1 MQTKLSMPPSK
12 GRNIFIII
20 ALAVLAVFL
29 YMKGEGLSSTVHDKI
44 TKDHSEL
51 KNANSL
57 SKEAVLGIRLGLR
70 LDYDDL
76 VMQMNKLIHIQKHY
90 FDNLDLE
97 TRKVLSAPRTV
108 LANSIEQREQ
118 LLEQYKSHLAIL
130 RNSKYYFPFL
140 AREFKAKL
148 HIDNENVKFLT
159 KKVNRSFLA
168 GEFKSKLYIDNEDVR
183 FLTDKVNNSL
193 LALVDDSMTNNSGAK
208 TIEALRTARDK
219 VPVELLDMF
228 DALLTHGT
236 IFIEHSKEINI
247 VVYKI
252 IHDELTD
259 NIQQLASNYDVFYTQ
274 KIIQARY
281 YQLAWV
287 SLALIMAFFI
297 AYTLYRMSAVTSKLE
312 KAARSFDFQQQVL
325 NQHAIVSSADVKGNI
340 TYVNDKFCEI
350 TGYLEE
356 ELLGKNHR
364 LVKSD
369 AHDAEFFKTMWRTI
383 AKGETWHGEI
393 KNKNKQGGFYWT
405 RSTIVPL
412 LGEGGKPIEYMSIRT
427 DITARKIEEEKIR
440 AERAFYT
447 SITEAL
453 AEGVYAQDAE
463 GRCTYANPT
472 AEHLLGYSLAEMKG
486 KKMHELMHY
495 QDEKGTPLPVHDC
508 VISQSLLD
516 KAAFHTDKEVF
527 FRKDGSQM
535 PVYVSAV
542 PIYEGDALQGGVIAF
557 QDITALRLQQEAL
570 DKALQRAKDA
580 AISAESANTAKSLF
594 LANMS
599 HEIRTPMN
607 AIIGM
612 SYLALQTDLNE
623 KQKNYINKV
632 NSSAEALLN
641 LINDILDFSKI
652 EANKLDIEHEH
663 FLLDHVLVG
672 VTDLIALP
680 ASKKGLELLVDID
693 PSIPNALMGD
703 ELRLRQSIVN
713 FANNAIKFTE
723 KGDVVISVALKEQKD
738 SQVTLSFSVK
748 DTGIGMTEEQ
758 KNGLFKA
765 FSQADISTTRKYG
778 GTGLGLAIT
787 GQLVGLMGG
796 EVSVKTEVGVG
807 STFGFCLTFDES
819 TEKVPAKIA
828 HIEGSRVLVVDDN
841 DASREIIERQVAAQG
856 FDVEVVASGK
866 QALACLTRGEIFDAI
881 IMDWKMPEMDGIET
895 LIKINSLHLSHSP
908 FVVMATAYDS
918 HDLEN
923 EMDEQGLIAANILT
937 KPFSASALWG
947 VLNNCLGSVQNIK
960 KIVEEVANNKPTSLQ
975 GVHVLLVEDN
985 QFNQELALE
994 LLEMRG
1000 MTADLAENGHEAVE
1014 LVAKNNNYDIVLMD
1028 CQMPIMDGYTAT
1040 QKIRAEWGA
1049 DLPIIAMTAN
1059 VMADDLERAKN
1070 SGMDDHI
1077 AKPINVNAMMATID
1091 QWALRR
1097 GNGNVSL
1104 EVSSEESNSEIID
1117 EQDNNNNS
1125 YDVTKNAHLDIHAG
1139 LKLLSGNKDLYIRL
1153 LRRFKESFADA
1164 GIELSNL
1171 LNVSDIEQ
1179 ATRLAHTIKGTAA
1192 NIGTISLHELAAKV
1206 EKYCYSEE
1214 FEQAQKLLP
1223 DIQTSLDNVLI
1234 EIDDFLS
1241 SNTTINNDLGIK
1253 QKNEISAEEFN
1264 ELLQSVRENL
1274 ENYDSNSETSFL
1286 ALSNAVVREEE
1297 QQQLKKVASA
1307 IENYDFE
1314 QALIEL
1320 NNCYPEQG

>member
-1 MQTKLSMPPSK
+1 MQTKLSTQPLK
-12 GRNIFIII
+12 VRNVFIIMAFVI
-20 ALAVLAVFL
+20 LAIFL
-29 YMKGEGLSSTVHDKI
+29 YVKGEGLSNTVHEKI

-51 KNANSL
+51 KNADSL
-57 SKEAVLGIRLGLR
+57 SKEFVLSIRLGLR

-76 VMQMNKLIHIQKHY
+76 VMQMNKLIHIQKYY
-90 FDNLDLE
+90 FDNLDAE
-97 TRKVLSAPRTV
+97 TQNVLLAPRTV
-108 LANSIEQREQ
+108 LANSIKQREQ
-118 LLEQYKSHLAIL
+118 LFEQYKSHLALL
-130 RNSKYYFPFL
+130 RSSKYYFPFL
-140 AREFKAKL
+140 ANEFKAKL

-168 GEFKSKLYIDNEDVR
+168 SEFKSKLYIDNEDAR
-183 FLTDKVNNSL
+183 SLTNKVNNAL
-193 LALVDDSMTNNSGAK
+193 LALIDDSVINNNVAVK
-208 TIEALRTARDK
+208 MIDELRAARDK
-219 VPVELLDMF
+219 VPVELLAMF
-228 DALLTHGT
+228 DILLIHGT
-236 IFIEHSKEINI
+236 LLIESTKEIKGI
-247 VVYKI
+247 IYKI
-252 IHDELTD
+252 MNDELTA
-259 NIQQLASNYDVFYTQ
+259 NIQQLTSNYDIFYTQ
-274 KIIQARY
+274 KLIQARY
-281 YQLAWV
+281 YQMAWV
-287 SLALIMAFFI
+287 SIALVMAFFI
-297 AYTLYRMSAVTSKLE
+297 AYTLYRMSAVTRKLE
-312 KAARSFDFQQQVL
+312 KAVRSFDFQQHAL

-350 TGYLEE
+350 TGYSRD

-364 LVKSD
+364 IVKSD
-369 AHDAEFFKTMWRTI
+369 EHDAEFFKFMWRTI

-405 RSTIVPL
+405 NSTIVPL
-412 LGEGGKPIEYMSIRT
+412 FGEEGKPTEYMSIRT
-427 DITARKIEEEKIR
+427 DITTRKIVEEKIR

-453 AEGVYAQDAE
+453 AEGVYAQDVE

-472 AEHLLGYSLAEMKG
+472 AERLLGYSLAEMKG

-495 QDEKGTPLPVHDC
+495 QDEKGAPLPVHDC
-508 VISQSLLD
+508 AISQSLLD

-542 PIYEGDALQGGVIAF
+542 PIYEEDELQGGVVAF
-557 QDITALRLQQEAL
+557 QDITAHRVQQDAL
-570 DKALQRAKDA
+570 DKALQTAKDA
-580 AISAESANTAKSLF
+580 AMSAESANTAKSLF

-612 SYLALQTDLNE
+612 SYLALQTDLNA

-672 VTDLIALP
+672 VTDLLSLP

-693 PSIPNALMGD
+693 PNIPNALMGD

-738 SQVTLSFSVK
+738 SQVSLSFSVK

-758 KNGLFKA
+758 KSGLFKA

-796 EVSVKTEVGVG
+796 DVSVKTELGIG
-807 STFGFCLTFDES
+807 STFGFCLTFDVS
-819 TEKVPAKIA
+819 TEKVPEKIK
-828 HIEGSRVLVVDDN
+828 HIEGGRILVVDDN

-856 FDVEVVASGK
+856 FDAEVVSNGK
-866 QALACLTRGEIFDAI
+866 QALAYLAQGDVFDAI

-895 LIKINSLHLSHSP
+895 IREINALDLSHSP
-908 FVVMATAYDS
+908 FVIMATAYDS

-923 EMDEQGLIAANILT
+923 ELNAQGLIADNILT
-937 KPFSASALWG
+937 KPFSASTLWD
-947 VLNNCLGSVQNIK
+947 VLNSCLGSVENIK
-960 KIVEEVANNKPTSLQ
+960 PTIEKAAKSKQVSLN

-994 LLEMRG
+994 LLKMHG
-1000 MTADLAENGHEAVE
+1000 MTADLAENGREAVE

-1040 QKIRAEWGA
+1040 QKIRAEWGD
-1049 DLPIIAMTAN
+1049 DLPILAMTAN
-1059 VMADDLERAKN
+1059 VMADDIERAKS
-1070 SGMDDHI
+1070 SGMNDYI
-1077 AKPINVNAMMATID
+1077 AKPINVDSMMATID
-1091 QWALRR
+1091 QWALRKE
-1097 GNGNVSL
+1097 GANASL
-1104 EVSSEESNSEIID
+1104 EISGAESNAEIID
-1117 EQDNNNNS
+1117 ELDSHNS
-1125 YDVTKNAHLDIHAG
+1125 DEIIKNSHLDIQAG
-1139 LKLLSGNKDLYIRL
+1139 LNLLSGNKDLYTRL
-1153 LRRFKESFADA
+1153 LKRFKEGFSQS
-1164 GIELSNL
+1164 IVELSSL
-1171 LNVSDIEQ
+1171 LDANDIEQ

-1192 NIGTISLHELAAKV
+1192 NIGTVSLHELAAKI
-1206 EKYCYSEE
+1206 EKYCNSEE

-1223 DIQTSLDNVLI
+1223 DIQVSLDEVLT
-1234 EIDDFLS
+1234 EIDTFLS
-1241 SNTTINNDLGIK
+1241 SNKINKDNSDIK
-1253 QKNEISAEEFN
+1253 QKEGVSTEEFN
-1264 ELLQSVRENL
+1264 KLLQAVRENL

-1286 ALSNAVVREEE
+1286 ALSNAVAKEEE